1 MSVLDE
7 LNMFYVHPTFWWK
20 SSAAL
25 VLYRLMK
32 KCIHSLLYIFFPYKS
47 MYMLLH
53 VATYHQY
60 LQHFTTVGTIH
71 KQYSQ
76 LFTVFVWKMTGSH
89 NISVIVNLFVELC
102 FWKFSCRYKVLCSH
116 RKLSVMW
123 NVKSIHASVRKEE
136 VLYCSLILEGDA
148 FMWSLCFSFCSTRGR
163 LSFYVER
170 LSEVWHSSFRENT
183 NGTTI

>member
-1 MSVLDE
+1 MKILCGIGFIQTHEKMYTLTS
-7 LNMFYVHPTFWWK
+7 
-20 SSAAL
+20 
-25 VLYRLMK
+25 LY
-32 KCIHSLLYIFFPYKS
+32 FFPYKS

-53 VATYHQY
+53 VAMYHQY

-123 NVKSIHASVRKEE
+123 NVKSIPASVRKEE